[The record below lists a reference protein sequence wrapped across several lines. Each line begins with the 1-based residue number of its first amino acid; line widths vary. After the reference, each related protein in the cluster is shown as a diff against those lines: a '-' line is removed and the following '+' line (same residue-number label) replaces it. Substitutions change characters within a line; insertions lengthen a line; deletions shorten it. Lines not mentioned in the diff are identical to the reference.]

1 MAVVLNGY
9 EYEILEAYDNNE
21 IPIEVTEVD
30 ELEAAIELDAFL
42 KDVKTYSSEDIKK
55 LSCKRNKFGLI
66 EEIIHELYEAFFDLV
81 YYGNREESWFLE
93 TFNLSKNELG
103 MILM

>member
-9 EYEILEAYDNNE
+9 EYEILEAYDNNG

-42 KDVKTYSSEDIKK
+42 KEVKIYNDEDIKK
-55 LSCKRNKFGLI
+55 LSCRRKKFGLI
-66 EEIIHELYEAFFDLV
+66 DEITHELYKAFFDLV

-93 TFNLSKNELG
+93 TFSISKNELG